1 MRERLKSIGNKE
13 RHRYSAEV
21 AQFGWKSGWNEPEPT
36 IMLKNVRLYGNDDII
51 TDHLWFS
58 LGKQFQKLN
67 LKEGDIISFNAR
79 VAKYVKGYKGD
90 WWYFYEKTGYFP
102 TPISTDYKLE
112 RPTKMK
118 IESN

>member
-1 MRERLKSIGNKE
+1 
-13 RHRYSAEV
+13 
-21 AQFGWKSGWNEPEPT
+21 
-36 IMLKNVRLYGNDDII
+36 MLKNIRLYGNNDII

-67 LKEGDIISFNAR
+67 LKEGDIISFDAR

-90 WWYFYEKTGYFP
+90 ERYFFEETGRLP
-102 TPISTDYKLE
+102 PPISTDYKLE

>member
-1 MRERLKSIGNKE
+1 MENITRKIFQQFKDCADILKANGFANAEGTRILFEADEKVFGTKIG
-13 RHRYSAEV
+13 A
-21 AQFGWKSGWNEPEPT
+21 
-36 IMLKNVRLYGNDDII
+36 DIA
-51 TDHLWFS
+51 
-58 LGKQFQKLN
+58 N
-67 LKEGDIISFNAR
+67 LKEGDIISFDAR

-90 WWYFYEKTGYFP
+90 WWYFFEKTGHFP

>member
-1 MRERLKSIGNKE
+1 MRGKLKAIGNKE

-36 IMLKNVRLYGNDDII
+36 IMLENHKWSV
-51 TDHLWFS
+51 
-58 LGKQFQKLN
+58 
-67 LKEGDIISFNAR
+67 IISFDAR

-90 WWYFYEKTGYFP
+90 WWYFFEKTGHFP